1 MVRALRR
8 GAFASSCAVMPKN
21 HLRSFRTRAHSA
33 SIALPALVLALALP
47 VTSSAQVQF
56 QRDECP
62 KGTTLTGKAPPE
74 DVSQGCTN
82 AADQRHGPWTDFW
95 PAGGKW
101 REGQYKAGKHHGHWT
116 VFRPNGKK
124 LYEADYKAGFLHGK
138 IVVYYENGQR
148 KVEGAYTF
156 GKADGRWIAY
166 TESGSEVGQLLFDGG
181 NVRPRSKGNPKVA
194 DYMPRRLQSDALRAA
209 IAKASVMQ
217 QVGKTL
223 VSEGR
228 SPAPARLKG
237 EKAEHY
243 AIQSKLLIHAGQQ
256 LKLYARAVDVLAAE
270 AASPIQVGLND
281 EAEVLFDALVSVL
294 NEAKRSVNGF
304 QSKSPPS
311 NFRQTTARA
320 ALRKLDG

>member
-1 MVRALRR
+1 
-8 GAFASSCAVMPKN
+8 MPTN
-21 HLRSFRTRAHSA
+21 HLSSFRARGRSTTFG
-33 SIALPALVLALALP
+33 ALALAVVLALP
-47 VTSSAQVQF
+47 VSSSAQMQF
-56 QRDECP
+56 HSDECP

-82 AADQRHGPWTDFW
+82 AAGQRHGPWTEFW
-95 PAGGKW
+95 PGGGKW

-124 LYEADYKAGFLHGK
+124 LYEADYRNGFLHGK
-138 IVVYYENGQR
+138 IVVYYEGGQK

-156 GKADGRWIAY
+156 GKADGRWVAF
-166 TESGSEVGQLLFDGG
+166 TETGSEVGQLLFDAG

-194 DYMPRRLQSDALRAA
+194 DYMPKRLTSEVLRSA

-237 EKAEHY
+237 EKAQQY
-243 AIQSKLLIHAGQQ
+243 AVQSKLLIHAGQQ
-256 LKLYARAVDVLAAE
+256 IKLYARAVEVLAVD
-270 AASPIQVGLND
+270 AASPIQVGLGD
-281 EAEVLFDALVSVL
+281 EADVLIHALGSML
-294 NEAKRSVNGF
+294 EDAKRSVNSF
-304 QSKSPPS
+304 QSTSPPS
-311 NFRQTTARA
+311 NFRQNSARS